1 MPIWLGG
8 AGRSHEELARILD
21 ETGKDERNRNRR
33 VHERHTLEDAQ
44 GELIFKGVKS
54 GCKVLE
60 ISLGGCSVQTEKPFR
75 PGVLAPV
82 DVVMPLLGMV
92 LHIGG
97 VTQWM
102 KRDCHIGIRFTH
114 VSFKSKNQLGALIE
128 CIAGQTTP
136 QAVIDQIASPVLN
149 PTKGEVLAP
158 QPEPATVAA
167 EDDADKAGRPYDR
180 EVHCGEGR
188 LRAQGKDE
196 WPVVFRSPDDR
207 FSLIGAI
214 VDISLGGCTVQT
226 VKPFVG
232 EVSDPVEVDF
242 DMQGLHFQMSGVAQA
257 IYGPECV
264 GVQFKP
270 MSRRRRE
277 DLAILIEELCA
288 ANKAELE
295 VA

>member
-8 AGRSHEELARILD
+8 AGRSDEELARILN
-21 ETGKDERNRNRR
+21 ETVKDSRNRNRR
-33 VHERHTLEDAQ
+33 MHERFALDDAK
-44 GELIFKGVKS
+44 GELIFKGANS
-54 GCKVLE
+54 PCKVLE
-60 ISLGGCSVQTEKPFR
+60 ISLGGCSVETDKPFR

-82 DVVMPLLGMV
+82 DVVVPLLGMI

-102 KRDCHIGIRFTH
+102 KKDCHIGIRFTH

-128 CIAGQTTP
+128 CINGQNTP
-136 QAVIDQIASPVLN
+136 QAVIDLIASPVLN

-158 QPEPATVAA
+158 QPAPAKAA
-167 EDDADKAGRPYDR
+167 EESAPKVSRPYDR
-180 EVHCGEGR
+180 EVHRGEGR

-207 FSLIGAI
+207 FNLVGAI

-226 VKPFVG
+226 IKPFVG
-232 EVSDPVEVDF
+232 EVQDHVEVDF

-257 IYGPECV
+257 IYSPECV
-264 GVQFKP
+264 GIQFSP

-288 ANKAELE
+288 ANKTELE